1 MKTKGDFICKVVISP
16 YFQYKDHCSNT
27 SKSWSFPLKMSVK
40 IISTIYY
47 IYWVIV
53 YAILSV
59 KGFLIQLLYK
69 EEIVLFYKY

>member
-1 MKTKGDFICKVVISP
+1 
-16 YFQYKDHCSNT
+16 
-27 SKSWSFPLKMSVK
+27 MSVK

-69 EEIVLFYKY
+69 EEIVLFYKYWKWGSESLSYLSKIIESGEIQNC